1 VADLVWI
8 VRADVS
14 RGAMAIGTPPDQ
26 SRSYMPPSSS
36 NEAVGIAQLKP
47 AAAAAAGAGAELE
60 EGALREVRVVTSD
73 PIVWCVEHSR
83 SRSGGS

>member
-1 VADLVWI
+1 MADLVWI

-36 NEAVGIAQLKP
+36 NEAVGIAQLK

-73 PIVWCVEHSR
+73 PIVWCVEHNR

>member
-1 VADLVWI
+1 MADLVWI

-36 NEAVGIAQLKP
+36 NEAVGIAQLK

-60 EGALREVRVVTSD
+60 EGALRAVRVVTSD